1 MFVKVNSAGICGIR
15 GRIVS
20 TEADVGDGLPGF
32 NMVGYLASE
41 VKEAQDRVRT
51 ALKNSGFR
59 LPARKVTLN
68 LSPADLRKEGTAF
81 DLPIALAVLGAYG
94 LADVGRVGDSLVVGE
109 LGLDGSV
116 KPVGGIMS
124 MVIAAREAG
133 ITRCFLPRENVS
145 EGLVVENVEIVGV
158 SSLSHLAAMLS
169 DPAAISPAGVS
180 GEGLGERTREHY
192 DVDYREVNGQQF
204 LRRAAEV
211 AAAGMHNLLFCGPAG
226 TGKTMIA
233 RRLPTILPSLSREE
247 NIEISRIYS
256 ICGQL
261 PAGQPLLNRRPF
273 RCPHHTVTPQ
283 ALTGGGRPVRPG
295 ELSLATGGVLFLDEL
310 TLFRKSAVEILRQP
324 LEEQRVIV
332 NRVRG
337 AYEFPAD
344 FMLCAAMNLCPCGYF
359 PDRSR
364 CRCTPAQVRQY
375 MGRVSRPIMERFD
388 ICAEAA
394 PVRYEELRQTAGDN
408 ESSEAIRAR
417 VEGAREVQAERFTGT
432 GVRFNS
438 RMGKGELEQF
448 CRLGAEAERFLEQV
462 YRTRG
467 MSARTCHK
475 VLRVARTIADLEGS
489 EAVCKRHL
497 AEAVGY
503 RALEEKIWET

>member
-32 NMVGYLASE
+32 IMVGYLASE
-41 VKEAQDRVRT
+41 VREAQDRVRT

-59 LPARKVTLN
+59 LPARKVTVN

-94 LADVGRVGDSLVVGE
+94 MTDMREADGCLVVGE
-109 LGLDGSV
+109 LGLDGKV
-116 KPVGGIMS
+116 KPVEGVMS
-124 MVIAAREAG
+124 MVMAAREEG
-133 ITRCFLPRENVS
+133 IRRCFLPQENVM
-145 EGLVVENVEIVGV
+145 EGLVVEHMEIVGV
-158 SSLSHLAAMLS
+158 TSLAHLAAMLS
-169 DPAAISPAGVS
+169 DSRTICPARASS
-180 GEGLGERTREHY
+180 GNFLEQEKECY

-261 PAGQPLLNRRPF
+261 PAGQPRLNRRPF
-273 RCPHHTVTPQ
+273 RSPHHTVTPQ
-283 ALTGGGRPVRPG
+283 GLTGGGRPVRPG
-295 ELSLATGGVLFLDEL
+295 ELSLASGGVLFLDEL

-332 NRVRG
+332 SRVRG
-337 AYEFPAD
+337 SYEFPAD

-375 MGRVSRPIMERFD
+375 MGRLSRPIMERFD

-394 PVRYEELRQTAGDN
+394 PIRYEELRQNAGDN
-408 ESSEAIRAR
+408 ESSAAIRVR
-417 VEGAREVQAERFTGT
+417 VERAREVQAARFDGT
-432 GVRFNS
+432 GIRFNS
-438 RMGKGELEQF
+438 RMGKGALERF
-448 CRLGAEAERFLEQV
+448 CRLRPEAEHFLERV

-467 MSARTCHK
+467 MSARPCHK

-489 EAVCKRHL
+489 ETLSKTHL

-503 RALEEKIWET
+503 RALEEKIWEA